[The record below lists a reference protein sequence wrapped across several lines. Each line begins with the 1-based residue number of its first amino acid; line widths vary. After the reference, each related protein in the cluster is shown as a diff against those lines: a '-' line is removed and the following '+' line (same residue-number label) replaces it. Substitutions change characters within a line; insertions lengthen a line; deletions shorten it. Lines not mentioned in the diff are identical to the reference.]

1 MKSLKIFMILV
12 AIVSLGCV
20 GPGLKLGPY
29 TLTPMATVET
39 IGVEVTKTDS
49 GDLVGTFG
57 PTFQAVVDQFTGVVE
72 TIIGGSD

>member
-1 MKSLKIFMILV
+1 MKSVKVLILLV

-39 IGVEVTKTDS
+39 IGVEITKTDS
-49 GDLVGTFG
+49 GDVVGTFG
-57 PTFQAVVDQFTGVVE
+57 PTFQTVVDQLMGLADRVM
-72 TIIGGSD
+72 GGSD